1 MSSPISDP
9 NQRPEEGHN
18 GQYGYGDQQGH
29 TGGQPD
35 YGSQSGYGS
44 QPGYGGQPGY
54 GSQPG
59 YGGQPDY
66 GSQSGYGSQPGYGGQ
81 PGYGSQLGYGAQQGR
96 PGPGGPVS
104 EKSMVLAA
112 VLAFFL
118 GGIGVHNFYL
128 GQKQKGLIH
137 IGMVV
142 VALILVFI
150 GMIAVG
156 AALDGGSGAAV
167 GGIIYVLGAVV
178 SAVNGIWAFVEFILI
193 LIRKDSYGVDEHGLP
208 LS

>member
-1 MSSPISDP
+1 MSGLIYAQQVIGRFRRSPAPQPKGFPKSSPISDP

-29 TGGQPD
+29 T
-35 YGSQSGYGS
+35 
-44 QPGYGGQPGY
+44 
-54 GSQPG
+54 
-59 YGGQPDY
+59 GGQPDY

>member
-9 NQRPEEGHN
+9 NQRPQEGHN

-29 TGGQPD
+29 TGGQPGYGDRQD
-35 YGSQSGYGS
+35 YGTQ
-44 QPGYGGQPGY
+44 QGYGGQPGY
-54 GSQPG
+54 GSQP
-59 YGGQPDY
+59 
-66 GSQSGYGSQPGYGGQ
+66 
-81 PGYGSQLGYGAQQGR
+81 GYGAQQGR

-104 EKSMVLAA
+104 EKSMVVAA

-137 IGMVV
+137 IGMAV
-142 VALILVFI
+142 VALILLVI
-150 GMIAVG
+150 GMIAFG
-156 AALDGGSGAAV
+156 SALDGGSGAAL
-167 GGIIYVLGAVV
+167 GGIIYGLGAVV
-178 SAVNGIWAFVEFILI
+178 SAGNGIWAFVEFILI